1 MFSKLVARNSKRNRK
16 DNLLYFS
23 SMIISIVAFY
33 IVLSLSNQ
41 DVMTFLKKMESD
53 AVARLMSIIPVFYL
67 TSLFI
72 LFFLVYFAGS
82 IQIERRKHE
91 FGVYLTLGMKR
102 SRLFVMLLLEELRN
116 SFIALAI
123 GLPVAVLLSELISLV
138 TAKVVGLGIIGH
150 QFSFSFIAVIFTVI
164 GFLLVKVLSCI
175 FLSFKVTG
183 KEIGELLT
191 DSPSG
196 IKKQLPKIIYI
207 ASMILGILMLI
218 KAYKLGISGDA
229 WLNIKMMG
237 VTLLLGG
244 LGTILL
250 FFGLRTVIGFLAGT
264 GNRNKKKLHAFN
276 FRQIQEL
283 VIRRSTTVAICSLL
297 IFSAL
302 CLFGAG
308 IAFSTDRSENAH
320 ILDYTFSSEDWEKEL
335 DAKQVESLL
344 QNEGIASKFSSLLE
358 IRVGAPIERNALS
371 LDNLIEQIEKAD
383 STEAQ
388 DTLLHNLA
396 SIKDSYFISL
406 SGYNELRKVANLEPL
421 ALQDDEAVL
430 YMGKDFLLEEALLNS
445 IIKTEPSIQQSGNS
459 LTLVGQVE
467 SLPIVTD
474 RTITLAFALIVP
486 DQVFDSYT
494 GGDYSNY
501 VSAVL
506 DPDFVQ
512 EKGLMQAIMEINSSL
527 DSMPIHY
534 ESYLQNMGRQLFY
547 TVAASYLTIY
557 LAIIF
562 LVVANTA
569 IGVQFLMGQRKTHKR
584 YHTLV
589 HLGATYQTLCKSA
602 RKQVNWYFGLPI
614 AIALINSI
622 FGVMTLFAA
631 LLPSSGLKAN
641 LGLQLLIAGVAIFV
655 LAIIEYIY
663 MTLVKKSSDRFL
675 WTLMKPKRI
684 E

>member
-264 GNRNKKKLHAFN
+264 GNRNKKKLHTFN

-308 IAFSTDRSENAH
+308 IAFSTDRSENTH

-344 QNEGIASKFSSLLE
+344 QNGGIASKFSSLPE
-358 IRVGAPIERNALS
+358 IRVGAPIETNALS

-396 SIKDSYFISL
+396 GLEDSYFISL
-406 SGYNELRKVANLEPL
+406 SGYNELRKLANLEPL

-445 IIKTEPSIQQSGNS
+445 IIKTRPTIQQSGDT
-459 LTLVGQVE
+459 LTLVGQIE

-486 DQVFDSYT
+486 DRVFDSYT

-506 DPDFVQ
+506 DPDFTQ

-527 DSMPIHY
+527 DPMPIHY

-547 TVAASYLTIY
+547 TVTASYLTIY

-562 LVVANTA
+562 LVVANTT

-589 HLGATYQTLCKSA
+589 HLGATYQTLCESA

-622 FGVMTLFAA
+622 FGVMTLFAG

-641 LGLQLLIAGVAIFV
+641 LGLQLLIAGIAIFV

>member
-344 QNEGIASKFSSLLE
+344 QNGGIASKFSSLLE
-358 IRVGAPIERNALS
+358 IRVGAPIETNALS

-396 SIKDSYFISL
+396 SRKDSYFISL

-474 RTITLAFALIVP
+474 RAITLAFALIVP

-527 DSMPIHY
+527 DPMPIHY

>member
-138 TAKVVGLGIIGH
+138 TAKVVGLEIIGH
-150 QFSFSFIAVIFTVI
+150 QISFSFIAVIFTVI

-320 ILDYTFSSEDWEKEL
+320 ILDYTFSSGDWEKEL

-344 QNEGIASKFSSLLE
+344 QNGGIASKFSSLLE
-358 IRVGAPIERNALS
+358 IRVGAPIETNALS

-396 SIKDSYFISL
+396 SRKDSYFISL

-421 ALQDDEAVL
+421 VLQDDEAVL

-474 RTITLAFALIVP
+474 RAITLAFALIVP

-527 DSMPIHY
+527 DPMPIHY

-622 FGVMTLFAA
+622 FGVMTLFAV

-641 LGLQLLIAGVAIFV
+641 LGLQLLIAGIAIFV